1 MVVILL
7 KMQISKIEV
16 PVNLTVSTICC
27 LCKFKYFPFSGYC
40 GEVANVSGK
49 KTITQ

>member
-16 PVNLTVSTICC
+16 PVNLTMSRLLAVICVN
-27 LCKFKYFPFSGYC
+27 LNIFDLVVIAEK
-40 GEVANVSGK
+40 
-49 KTITQ
+49 